1 MLITYFAQIT
11 WGIFWLGWAI
21 WGYITRRR
29 VQVEQQT
36 HTSWYRSIHVGLVVL
51 SFILLLN
58 PLPMAF
64 NNPFLG
70 LPYWAHLAG
79 MGLMLMGMLLG
90 AWGRQVLADNW
101 SGAIQQVQ
109 NQTLVT
115 RGPYRY
121 VRNPMYTGF
130 LSAALG
136 TTLYQPSLS
145 SLLGL
150 LILCGT
156 YAVKLS
162 REERFLRQVLPGYV
176 AYCEHTWRLI
186 PFLY

>member
-1 MLITYFAQIT
+1 MRITYFAPIM
-11 WGIFWLGWAI
+11 WGVFWLGWAI

-29 VQVEQQT
+29 VPVQQQT
-36 HTSWYRSIHVGLVVL
+36 NTSWYRQIHVALVVL

-58 PLPMAF
+58 PLPIAF
-64 NNPFLG
+64 NKPFLG
-70 LPYWAHLAG
+70 LPHWVRLVG

-90 AWGRQVLADNW
+90 AWARQVLADNW

-130 LSAALG
+130 LSAAFG
-136 TTLYQPSLS
+136 TALYQPSSS
-145 SLLGL
+145 SLMGL

-156 YAVKLS
+156 YAVKIS
-162 REERFLRQVLPGYV
+162 REERFLQQVLPGYA
-176 AYCEHTWRLI
+176 AYSKHTWRLI

>member
-1 MLITYFAQIT
+1 MFTTYFAQST
-11 WGIFWLGWAI
+11 WGIFWIGWAI

-29 VQVEQQT
+29 VPVKQPSK
-36 HTSWYRSIHVGLVVL
+36 TSWYRPIHVGLVVL
-51 SFILLLN
+51 SFSLLLN

-64 NNPFLG
+64 NKPISVM
-70 LPYWAHLAG
+70 PHWVHQVG

-90 AWGRQVLADNW
+90 AWARQVLADNW

-115 RGPYRY
+115 SGPYRY

-145 SLLGL
+145 SLIGL

-156 YAVKLS
+156 YVVKIS
-162 REERFLRQVLPGYV
+162 REEQFLRQVLPGYS
-176 AYCEHTWRLI
+176 AYREHTWRLL
-186 PFLY
+186 PFIY

>member
-1 MLITYFAQIT
+1 M
-11 WGIFWLGWAI
+11 
-21 WGYITRRR
+21 
-29 VQVEQQT
+29 
-36 HTSWYRSIHVGLVVL
+36 L

-64 NNPFLG
+64 HKPVSG
-70 LPYWAHLAG
+70 LPPWVHLLG

-90 AWGRQVLADNW
+90 VWARQALADNW
-101 SGAIQQVQ
+101 SGAIQQVE

-115 RGPYRY
+115 SGPYRY

-130 LSAALG
+130 LSAAFG

-145 SLLGL
+145 SLTGL

-156 YAVKLS
+156 YAVKIS
-162 REERFLRQVLPGYV
+162 REEEFLLQVLPGYA
-176 AYCEHTWRLI
+176 AYCQHTWRLI

>member
-1 MLITYFAQIT
+1 MFTTYFALST
-11 WGIFWLGWAI
+11 WGIFWIGWAI
-21 WGYITRRR
+21 WGYTTRRR
-29 VQVEQQT
+29 VQVQQQT
-36 HTSWYRSIHVGLVVL
+36 KTSWYRPIHVGLVVL

-64 NNPFLG
+64 HKPVSG
-70 LPYWAHLAG
+70 LPPWVHLLG

-90 AWGRQVLADNW
+90 VWARQALADNW
-101 SGAIQQVQ
+101 SGAIQQVE

-115 RGPYRY
+115 SGPYRY

-130 LSAALG
+130 LSAAFG

-145 SLLGL
+145 SLTGL

-156 YAVKLS
+156 YAVKIS
-162 REERFLRQVLPGYV
+162 REEEFLLQVLPGYA
-176 AYCEHTWRLI
+176 AYCQHTWRLI